1 MNAAIDINAFKKKM
15 RSANKR
21 RFHAGSA
28 ACPTDC
34 PPGGPF
40 TMSQLAAMS
49 NRKVAGASGACQGMV
64 LPLTGTFAEDTTDLT
79 QTFTVQ
85 SSPVGLCVDSIVAIQ
100 NDPSDV
106 GAFVLWSNLTIRNSP
121 QWIIGELYDEALF
134 APDAECSCCLPLDCI
149 EVGASVSVT
158 ATIPAAAIADD
169 PLTVA
174 LYLIG
179 RSVK

>member
-1 MNAAIDINAFKKKM
+1 
-15 RSANKR
+15 
-21 RFHAGSA
+21 
-28 ACPTDC
+28 
-34 PPGGPF
+34 
-40 TMSQLAAMS
+40 
-49 NRKVAGASGACQGMV
+49 
-64 LPLTGTFAEDTTDLT
+64 
-79 QTFTVQ
+79 
-85 SSPVGLCVDSIVAIQ
+85 VDSIVAIQ